1 VADYPAHFASE
12 HRLFDGRTVTL
23 RPISPGDAVLERE
36 FLTQLSDESRY
47 QRFHKWVHAPSE
59 KLIHFLTDVDYER
72 HMAIVCTHRR
82 GDREELVGEARYVT
96 NPDGKSCEFGVVIA
110 DAWHKTGI
118 AGLLMEALISAARER
133 GLASMEGL
141 VLAGNREM
149 VRFVR
154 ALGFEV
160 HAVPEDRRTVRIVK
174 SLRTASSP

>member
-1 VADYPAHFASE
+1 M
-12 HRLFDGRTVTL
+12 TL
-23 RPISPGDAVLERE
+23 RLISPGDTVLERE
-36 FLTQLSDESRY
+36 FLTQLSGESRY
-47 QRFHKWVHAPSE
+47 QRFHKWVHAPSD

-72 HMAIVCTHRR
+72 HMAIVCTHRG
-82 GDREELVGEARYVT
+82 GDREELVGEARYVI

-118 AGLLMEALISAARER
+118 AGLLMEALISTARER

-141 VLAGNREM
+141 VLASNSEM

-160 HAVPEDRRTVRIVK
+160 HAVPEDQRTVRIVK
-174 SLRTASSP
+174 KL